1 MYHFSLKKFL
11 TDLSASSKR
20 IDSINAAVD
29 EFKRQGH
36 SQMEKIKA
44 RQRQINQ
51 LWDNLNWLKSQ
62 TEKNLE
68 GASRYKISKIK
79 E

>member
-1 MYHFSLKKFL
+1 M

-29 EFKRQGH
+29 EFTRQGH

-68 GASRYKISKIK
+68 GASRYDWRYFKI
-79 E
+79 